1 MRVLNEITFFLGK
14 NIGLLNE
21 PCKNWKLSEK
31 QSENQIIE

>member
-1 MRVLNEITFFLGK
+1 MRFLNEITFFLGK
-14 NIGLLNE
+14 NILNE